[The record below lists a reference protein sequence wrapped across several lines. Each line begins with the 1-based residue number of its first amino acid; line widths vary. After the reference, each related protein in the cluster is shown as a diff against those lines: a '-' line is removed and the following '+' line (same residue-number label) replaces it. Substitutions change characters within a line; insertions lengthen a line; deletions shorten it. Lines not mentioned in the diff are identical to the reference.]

1 WPLSPHRARG
11 GVSAPVGGA
20 RRHPRQ
26 PDPGRR
32 PARRQPQ
39 HAAQED
45 PRPRHPGGADE
56 PVGWVEPKAKP
67 IAPSAR
73 PSARLISFR
82 RMCIAGPGDD
92 PEDWRGHAMDDLSV
106 LKQTLASWSLV
117 EISAAAVVFAGVVLV
132 ALTQF
137 ETLGRWLGLDRF
149 PRWHSAVGGL
159 GTLLVILGLAGEIIA
174 ATKARVISDRI
185 SVQLTQQTAAAI
197 ERSKAMEKDAA
208 ELRLQLARL
217 KWRVIT
223 PEQQAT
229 LMEFLKAAP
238 KGPVLI
244 LYALD
249 DEPRSYATPI

>member
-1 WPLSPHRARG
+1 
-11 GVSAPVGGA
+11 
-20 RRHPRQ
+20 
-26 PDPGRR
+26 
-32 PARRQPQ
+32 
-39 HAAQED
+39 
-45 PRPRHPGGADE
+45 
-56 PVGWVEPKAKP
+56 
-67 IAPSAR
+67 
-73 PSARLISFR
+73 
-82 RMCIAGPGDD
+82 
-92 PEDWRGHAMDDLSV
+92 
-106 LKQTLASWSLV
+106 
-117 EISAAAVVFAGVVLV
+117 
-132 ALTQF
+132 
-137 ETLGRWLGLDRF
+137 
-149 PRWHSAVGGL
+149 
-159 GTLLVILGLAGEIIA
+159 A

-249 DEPRSYATPI
+249 DEPRSYATQISDALKAAGFDPKMEQSAVTQNLTGTWLLVHSLQQPPPQAVPLQKAFREIHVDLDGQEDPQRVPD